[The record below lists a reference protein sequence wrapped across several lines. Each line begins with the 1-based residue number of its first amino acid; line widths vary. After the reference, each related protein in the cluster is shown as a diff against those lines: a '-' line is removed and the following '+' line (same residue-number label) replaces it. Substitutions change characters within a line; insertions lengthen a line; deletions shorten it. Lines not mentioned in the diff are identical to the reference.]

1 MFRDMGNVSPEEAE
15 LLRKASEPWLF
26 ELLTS
31 GEYLGWLVEHEGT
44 AVSGGGI
51 FVRTLGPVPGCY
63 GVGRWGHI
71 ANIYTE
77 PAHRRRGLARR
88 LMDTI
93 LDWCA
98 AHDIDHVT
106 LAASE
111 EGRALYESFGF
122 KPASEMKLSK

>member
-31 GEYLGWLVEHEGT
+31 GEYFGWLVEHEGT
-44 AVSGGGI
+44 AVSGGRI

-63 GVGRWGHI
+63 RVGPWGHI

-88 LMDTI
+88 LMEFSP
-93 LDWCA
+93 
-98 AHDIDHVT
+98 
-106 LAASE
+106 AASE